1 MRAVIFTL
9 DAVFALI
16 VASVSISILLYVN
29 YITPTPYT
37 LHYSEAASIMQ
48 ELSSA
53 SISSIAS
60 SNPIAYSIVQ
70 QSNGENETWPMQMK
84 NAYGDAGNP
93 YGPIAPLLYVVFTA
107 NSPITTPVIADYGKL
122 FFASS
127 NVLYAVNATTGSLAW
142 TKSTQTSVSGSP
154 AVYDGVLFYSNT
166 SDIVAVN
173 AQNGAQVWST
183 NALSGVA
190 LSAPIQVYAGKLLL
204 GAINNNLYAVYANNG
219 TVAWSISVGAPPA
232 SIVAVDGSIAVR
244 TTSNMVALISGTSNS
259 MVVAWSK
266 SFPASTTALS
276 SLGNAFVYGVGTY
289 ANATYTDGSSDFSY
303 STGQTVNGSTA
314 YRGIAAYQLR
324 SGDGVITASGTGVWS
339 LPMPSSFGYAYFG
352 AEPVLSDGFLYTL
365 WSNNTIVAQNASTG
379 SIVWHTSVP
388 KQFIGGDDA
397 LSPQMTLA
405 YGRLYIIANNKILAY
420 GSCNA
425 QANDN
430 ILHAAAQLY
439 INGDGSCATA
449 LADYMRPMA
458 NYSILIN
465 STYAPGMEA
474 ASFNGASSYIN
485 LLGNASLMSNDYTWA
500 FWIKPSTWNANAMII
515 GENTNAAGA
524 PYLEEQVNA
533 TSDRYQFSVNGSS
546 AHGTVYAKAS
556 VGSWQFVV
564 AEYSITTE
572 SMYIYV
578 NGSLASTQKKVLTT
592 RTPGNITVGWSPVT
606 NLYFNGEMADLQI
619 YDTELS
625 AQQVE
630 QLYLRGIGGGPVD
643 TQDLVAWYPLEGDTN
658 DYSAKPI
665 VNTGYAV
672 GISYAPSGYLPLS
685 LSNAFEISKSTVSM
699 PLVNASGFSRIYN
712 VGVYTWR

>member
-70 QSNGENETWPMQMK
+70 QSNGENETWSMQMK
-84 NAYGDAGNP
+84 NAYGNAGNA
-93 YGPIAPLLYVVFTA
+93 YGPDAPLVYTVFTA
-107 NSPITTPVIADYGKL
+107 NSPIITPIVADYGKL

-127 NVLYAVNATTGSLAW
+127 NVVYAVNATSGSLAW
-142 TKSTQTSVSGSP
+142 ARNTQTGVSGSP
-154 AVYDGVLFYSNT
+154 AAYEGMLFYSNN

-173 AQNGAQVWST
+173 AQSGALIWST
-183 NALSGVA
+183 NALSSVA

-204 GAINNNLYAVYANNG
+204 GAANNNLYAIYANNG
-219 TVAWSISVGAPPA
+219 SVAWSVNIGAPPS
-232 SIVAVDGSIAVR
+232 SIIAVGGSIAVR
-244 TTSNMVALISGTSNS
+244 TTSNMVAMLSGASNTI
-259 MVVAWSK
+259 VVAWSK
-266 SFPASTTALS
+266 SFPTSTTQLAS
-276 SLGNAFVYGVGTY
+276 IGDAFVYGVGTN
-289 ANATYTDGSSDFSY
+289 ANATYTDGSQDFSY
-303 STGQTVNGSTA
+303 STGQIVNGTTV
-314 YRGIAAYQLR
+314 YDGYIAYQLR
-324 SGDGVITASGTGVWS
+324 GGDGMLYPNGTGIWS
-339 LPMPSSFGYAYFG
+339 FVMPGGFGYAYPS
-352 AEPVLSDGFLYTL
+352 AEPILSRSFLYTL
-365 WSNNTIVAQNASTG
+365 WSNNTIVAQSTG
-379 SIVWHTSVP
+379 TGNIVWQTRVP
-388 KQFIGGDDA
+388 RQFVGGSGT
-397 LSPQMTLA
+397 LSPKMTLA
-405 YGRLYIIANNKILAY
+405 YGRLYLIANNKIIAY
-420 GSCNA
+420 GSCSA
-425 QANDN
+425 SANDN
-430 ILHAAAQLY
+430 ILHAAAQMY
-439 INGDGSCATA
+439 IYGDGSCATA

-485 LLGNASLMSNDYTWA
+485 LLGNASLMSNSYTWA
-500 FWIKPSTWNANAMII
+500 FWVKPSTWNANAMII

-578 NGSLASTQKKVLTT
+578 NGSLA
-592 RTPGNITVGWSPVT
+592 
-606 NLYFNGEMADLQI
+606 
-619 YDTELS
+619 
-625 AQQVE
+625 
-630 QLYLRGIGGGPVD
+630 
-643 TQDLVAWYPLEGDTN
+643 
-658 DYSAKPI
+658 
-665 VNTGYAV
+665 
-672 GISYAPSGYLPLS
+672 
-685 LSNAFEISKSTVSM
+685 
-699 PLVNASGFSRIYN
+699 
-712 VGVYTWR
+712 

>member
-1 MRAVIFTL
+1 MKAIIFTL

-16 VASVSISILLYVN
+16 IASISISILLYVS

-48 ELSSA
+48 ELSSTT
-53 SISSIAS
+53 ISSIAS
-60 SNPIAYSIVQ
+60 ANPLAYSIVQ

-93 YGPIAPLLYVVFTA
+93 YGPIEPLLYVVFTA

-142 TKSTQTSVSGSP
+142 IKSTQTSVSGSP

-232 SIVAVDGSIAVR
+232 SIVAVGGSIAVR

-266 SFPASTTALS
+266 SFPTSTTPLAS
-276 SLGNAFVYGVGTY
+276 IGNAFMYGVGTY
-289 ANATYTDGSSDFSY
+289 ANATYTDGSQAFSY
-303 STGQTVNGSTA
+303 STGQIVNGTTA
-314 YRGIAAYQLR
+314 YGGAVAYQLR
-324 SGDGVITASGTGVWS
+324 NGDGMLTQNGAGIWS
-339 LPMPSSFGYAYFG
+339 SVMPSSFGYAYPA
-352 AEPVLSDGFLYTL
+352 AEPVLSNGFLYTL
-365 WSNNTIVAQNASTG
+365 WSNNTIVAQNTSTG
-379 SIVWHTSVP
+379 SIVWHTSIP
-388 KQFIGGDDA
+388 KQFIGGNGA
-397 LSPQMTLA
+397 LMPQIALA
-405 YGRLYIIANNKILAY
+405 YGRLYAIANNKVLAY

-425 QANDN
+425 NANDN

-439 INGDGSCATA
+439 INGDGGCATS

-465 STYAPGMEA
+465 STYAPGMKA

-485 LLGNASLMSNDYTWA
+485 LLGNATLMSNSYTWA

-533 TSDRYQFSVNGSS
+533 TSDRYQFSINGSA

-556 VGSWQFVV
+556 VGNWQFVV
-564 AEYSITTE
+564 VEYSITTE

-578 NGSLASTQKKVLTT
+578 NGSLISMQKKILTT
-592 RTPGNITVGWSPVT
+592 RTPGNITVGWSPIAG
-606 NLYFNGEMADLQI
+606 YFAGSIADLQI
-619 YDTELS
+619 YNTGLS

-630 QLYLRGIGGGPVD
+630 QLYLQGVGGGPID
-643 TQDLVAWYPLEGDTN
+643 TQNLVAWYPLEGNAN
-658 DYSAKPI
+658 DYSAKQV
-665 VNTGYAV
+665 VNTGYDV
-672 GISYAPSGYLPLS
+672 SISYLPSGYMPIT
-685 LSNAFEISKSTVSM
+685 LSNAFEISKSSVSM
-699 PLVNASGFSRIYN
+699 PLENASGFSRMYN